1 MDLINPFVDQTLVE
15 SSLSDLHLSG
25 PLPSTT
31 FSADHAPSNSSSTT
45 PRTIPISLLR
55 QDIIIRCL
63 HATNS
68 FFATFLSIPSC
79 EYASLSTV
87 LWFSLIYATVIL
99 YKLSIGIRSIPD
111 WDIEIARKVAP
122 ILVYL
127 ERLDGRMAEVEREM
141 EMTGEGGQEG
151 EGKGQ
156 GRKDLFSLMRP
167 IWASV
172 ADTYKRL
179 SALSQDDSAW
189 DDAVVHPLTFPHP
202 AKDQGQG
209 DTITA
214 ERAGLGPGA
223 ARSTTGAQN
232 DALSSNAAVGAG
244 AAGRRDQPNTP
255 TASISSPATKRKR
268 KWEHP
273 CPAYPF
279 WKQQKTSGTV

>member
-15 SSLSDLHLSG
+15 SSLSDLHLS
-25 PLPSTT
+25 PPPSSTT
-31 FSADHAPSNSSSTT
+31 SSADHTTSTT

-63 HATNS
+63 HATNA
-68 FFATFLSIPSC
+68 FFTSFLSIPSC

-111 WDIEIARKVAP
+111 WDIKIARQVAP
-122 ILVYL
+122 ISVYL
-127 ERLDGRMAEVEREM
+127 ERLDARMAEVEREM
-141 EMTGEGGQEG
+141 QD
-151 EGKGQ
+151 GKGDTPGE

-172 ADTYKRL
+172 ADTYTRL
-179 SALSQDDSAW
+179 SAMSQDDSAW
-189 DDAVVHPLTFPHP
+189 DDAVVHPLAFPHS
-202 AKDQGQG
+202 
-209 DTITA
+209 
-214 ERAGLGPGA
+214 
-223 ARSTTGAQN
+223 STTGGSTDGDGDRNSASRG
-232 DALSSNAAVGAG
+232 DGTGSL
-244 AAGRRDQPNTP
+244 DP
-255 TASISSPATKRKR
+255 TARPPATSADLDASMGTSATTSATASASTTATATAKKKR

-279 WKQQKTSGTV
+279 WKQQKTS